1 MTDYERGYEQG
12 KADATKGANQKPVG
26 WIYIKPK
33 RKHAYVDDVDITQIP
48 EDDEWYP
55 IYLKPQ
61 RPWVGLTDE
70 EVAELSAF
78 VYAGDPQ
85 YVRLIE
91 TKLKEKN
98 T

>member
-1 MTDYERGYEQG
+1 MDREMTDYERGYEQG
-12 KADATKGANQKPVG
+12 KTDAKK
-26 WIYIKPK
+26 
-33 RKHAYVDDVDITQIP
+33 
-48 EDDEWYP
+48 
-55 IYLKPQ
+55 L
-61 RPWVGLTDE
+61 WVGLTDE
-70 EVAELSAF
+70 ELIELSDF

>member
-1 MTDYERGYEQG
+1 MTDYERGYHQG
-12 KADATKGANQKPVG
+12 KEDAKK
-26 WIYIKPK
+26 
-33 RKHAYVDDVDITQIP
+33 
-48 EDDEWYP
+48 
-55 IYLKPQ
+55 
-61 RPWVGLTDE
+61 PWVGLTDE
-70 EVAELSAF
+70 EVAELSAY